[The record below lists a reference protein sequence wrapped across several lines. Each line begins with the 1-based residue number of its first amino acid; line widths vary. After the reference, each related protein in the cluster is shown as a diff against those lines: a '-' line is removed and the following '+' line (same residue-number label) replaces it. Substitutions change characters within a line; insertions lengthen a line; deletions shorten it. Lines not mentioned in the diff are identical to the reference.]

1 MMDMAFYLTRSGLPN
16 IVAILALAMLPLT
29 ALTL

>member
-1 MMDMAFYLTRSGLPN
+1 MMNMTFYLTRAGWPN
-16 IVAILALAMLPLT
+16 TVAILALAMLPLT

>member
-16 IVAILALAMLPLT
+16 TVAILALAMLPLT

>member
-1 MMDMAFYLTRSGLPN
+1 MIDMTLYLTRSGLPN
-16 IVAILALAMLPLT
+16 IVAILVLAMLPLT